1 MYPVIHI
8 GSFSFY
14 TFGLAFGTAICVGWV
29 AFDQYFKRHNIHVN
43 MPVLGICLILSGWL
57 GAKLDSTLVTAIR
70 LHLSSDWFTAHLG
83 DLSSGYTYLGC
94 LLAGS
99 LAGVVYAKVNRI
111 PLRVGFDSIF
121 CIGLGYGVGRIGCF
135 LAGDGDYGIPS
146 SLPWAVS
153 FPHGLVPTMNHV
165 HPTMLYSTVW
175 ELCVFAVLW
184 KISDP
189 KRGLPLRPGVLMGCY
204 LIATSTGR
212 FLVEYL
218 SLNPILSFGL
228 KEAQIVS
235 VALMLTGAGILVYS
249 GLQSR
254 DVRDVSGA
262 VVVAG
267 D

>member
-8 GSFSFY
+8 GTFSFY
-14 TFGLAFGTAICVGWV
+14 TFGLAFGIAICLGWV

-43 MPVLGICLILSGWL
+43 MPLLGICLIVSGWV
-57 GAKLDSTLVTAIR
+57 GSKLDNTLVYAI
-70 LHLSSDWFTAHLG
+70 LMHHNSGWFAEHIK
-83 DLSSGYTYLGC
+83 DLRGGYTYLGC

-99 LAGVVYAKVNRI
+99 LAGIVYGKVNRI
-111 PLRVGFDSIF
+111 PLLAGFDSIF

-135 LAGDGDYGIPS
+135 LAGDGDYGVPS

-153 FPHGLVPTMNHV
+153 FPHGLVPTMNRV

-175 ELCVFAVLW
+175 ELCIFAVLW
-184 KISDP
+184 QISDP
-189 KRGLPLRPGVLMGCY
+189 KRGLHLRPGVLLGCY
-204 LIATSTGR
+204 LIAMSTGR

-235 VALMLTGAGILVYS
+235 VALTLVGAGILVLS
-249 GLQSR
+249 GLQIR
-254 DVRDVSGA
+254 EVRDISGA

>member
-1 MYPVIHI
+1 MFPVIHI
-8 GSFSFY
+8 GTLSFY
-14 TFGLAFGTAICVGWV
+14 TFGLAFATAICLGWV
-29 AFDQYFKRHNIHVN
+29 AFDQYFKRHNIPVN
-43 MPVLGICLILSGWL
+43 MPLLGISLIVAGWF
-57 GAKLDSTLVTAIR
+57 GAKLDSSLVMAIH
-70 LHLSSDWFTAHLG
+70 LHHSSGWFVTHLK
-83 DLSSGYTYLGC
+83 DLSGGYTYLGC

-99 LAGVVYAKVNRI
+99 LAGIVYGKVNRI
-111 PLRVGFDSIF
+111 PLLVGFDSTF

-153 FPHGLVPTMNHV
+153 FPHGLVPTMNRV

-175 ELCVFAVLW
+175 EICTFAVLW
-184 KISDP
+184 RVSDP
-189 KRGLPLRPGVLMGCY
+189 KRGLHLRPGVLLGCY

-235 VALMLTGAGILVYS
+235 VALMLVGAGILVS
-249 GLQSR
+249 LGLQSR
-254 DVRDVSGA
+254 EVRDVSAA
-262 VVVAG
+262 VIVAG